1 MAATKLTLASTVP
14 KRPDAQ
20 IAGICGALMVL
31 QPPII
36 VASIDVRTAAVSV
49 CHSAS
54 LTILTR
60 PFSSAVIMPPNARQ
74 KAAPTARLSDTSM
87 MGYLL
92 AT

>member
-1 MAATKLTLASTVP
+1 
-14 KRPDAQ
+14 
-20 IAGICGALMVL
+20 VL

-36 VASIDVRTAAVSV
+36 VANIAVRIAAVEV

-87 MGYLL
+87 DGFYARDLTFAAVWIVTDDADL
-92 AT
+92 RIGTD